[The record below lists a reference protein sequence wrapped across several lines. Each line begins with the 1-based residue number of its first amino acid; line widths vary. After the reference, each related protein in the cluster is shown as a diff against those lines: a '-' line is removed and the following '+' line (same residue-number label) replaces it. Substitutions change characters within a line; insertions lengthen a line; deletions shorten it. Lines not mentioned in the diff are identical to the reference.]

1 MLPPVFGVLLAFVT
15 ALLRS
20 HASLH
25 LENLVPQCAQGIRP
39 LDMPRASI
47 FAIHQ
52 EGRGNNA
59 H

>member
-25 LENLVPQCAQGIRP
+25 LENLVLRGAMAAER
-39 LDMPRASI
+39 LNAEELRATV
-47 FAIHQ
+47 
-52 EGRGNNA
+52 RTRD
-59 H
+59 